1 TTVTSVDV
9 ATLAMMCSSRLWLLV
24 TTIHGVVVVVK
35 RARRGI
41 DPRPAPASLAGDDSH
56 HDCGDQAADYCV
68 REDVVHDD
76 SPVCDVHFVFLSVV
90 VVGNSLALVAVVVK
104 CTLGH
109 GIQRPVRLAVQSAQR
124 CITALV
130 GDVRLHDTVVG
141 VLVHGDDD
149 LSGSPVAVG
158 AALNPSVVLGH
169 DVFLSVVV
177 VGNNDTR
184 CCQCCQACRCGT
196 RTGMCATAAGGS
208 IVHCGHCTRLLGVLL
223 ERVAQMLGYPFRP
236 LFGREPELTVECGRG
251 HRVCPRAGERRVIV
265 GVPETLIPSE

>member
-1 TTVTSVDV
+1 
-9 ATLAMMCSSRLWLLV
+9 
-24 TTIHGVVVVVK
+24 
-35 RARRGI
+35 
-41 DPRPAPASLAGDDSH
+41 
-56 HDCGDQAADYCV
+56 
-68 REDVVHDD
+68 
-76 SPVCDVHFVFLSVV
+76 VCDVHFVFLSFVV
-90 VVGNSLALVAVVVK
+90 VDTSLALVAVVVK

-109 GIQRPVRLAVQSAQR
+109 GIQRPVRLTVQSAQR

-130 GDVRLHDTVVG
+130 GDVRFHDTVVG

-177 VGNNDTR
+177 DVTSVYHAGR
-184 CCQCCQACRCGT
+184 CCQACRSRT

-223 ERVAQMLGYPFRP
+223 ERV
-236 LFGREPELTVECGRG
+236 
-251 HRVCPRAGERRVIV
+251 
-265 GVPETLIPSE
+265 